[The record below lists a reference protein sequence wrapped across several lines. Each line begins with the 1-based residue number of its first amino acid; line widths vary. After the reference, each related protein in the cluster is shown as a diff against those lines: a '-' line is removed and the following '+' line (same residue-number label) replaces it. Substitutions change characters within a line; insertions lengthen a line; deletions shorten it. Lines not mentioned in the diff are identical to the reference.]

1 MKIIAYGYRDDEM
14 PYLSTYQKMEGVE
27 LELKREHLTPET
39 ASWANGADGV
49 SITGVCRA
57 DREVLKQLADGGVRF
72 LSTRT
77 VGYNQIDLEA
87 AKTLGI
93 RCANVTYSPYGVANY
108 TVLLILA
115 ILRKFMHIMVRSG
128 CMDYSLKDMQGKELQ
143 NMTVGIIGMG
153 RIGKAVARCLSGFG
167 CRIIAFTPHPDEET
181 RTLAEIMTM
190 DELYAQADIITLHT
204 PATPETYHLI
214 CKATLDKMK
223 KGVYIINTARGELIN
238 TGDLIDAVESG
249 QVGGVAIDSFE
260 HEQDIIHVD
269 HEYNVIRNRQM
280 LILKAYPN
288 VLVSPHAAFYTDQAS
303 SDMVRCSIEG
313 LLSWGQGKENPF
325 ELNV

>member
-1 MKIIAYGYRDDEM
+1 
-14 PYLSTYQKMEGVE
+14 
-27 LELKREHLTPET
+27 
-39 ASWANGADGV
+39 
-49 SITGVCRA
+49 
-57 DREVLKQLADGGVRF
+57 
-72 LSTRT
+72 
-77 VGYNQIDLEA
+77 
-87 AKTLGI
+87 
-93 RCANVTYSPYGVANY
+93 
-108 TVLLILA
+108 
-115 ILRKFMHIMVRSG
+115 
-128 CMDYSLKDMQGKELQ
+128 
-143 NMTVGIIGMG
+143 
-153 RIGKAVARCLSGFG
+153 
-167 CRIIAFTPHPDEET
+167 
-181 RTLAEIMTM
+181 
-190 DELYAQADIITLHT
+190 
-204 PATPETYHLI
+204 
-214 CKATLDKMK
+214 MK

-269 HEYNVIRNRQM
+269 HEYNVIRNREM